1 MNRAQGND
9 MKALSHIVLVNAIM
23 VFSIVLTVYTIV
35 NGNDY
40 WIIPIFLIGAMACF
54 FIHITEVMQPVARL
68 YFYSTVLYLE
78 LFYFLLKIDN
88 IYDVM
93 PVMMLALV
101 LLSMTGVKRF
111 IALCVGVGIC
121 GTIFRLLLDVT
132 VDKVRPDASDLV
144 HMALQLMILV
154 TLGHAISKM
163 IQEFENSQGIS
174 EEHITALEQ
183 ENKTADDFLAN
194 VSHEISTPINAV
206 IGLTE
211 VCLDLEEN
219 ETVRN
224 NLRSIAAAGRRVGEQ
239 INDILDYS
247 EIERGGLAVNME
259 DYSISSVLNDLMS
272 ELKPYKP
279 DDIELVIDVDPT
291 LPAVMRSDPGKL
303 KRILW
308 HVIMNGLKYTKEG
321 GVYVCLSHIPQ
332 TYGLNLC
339 IDIKDTG
346 IGMTDAEIERIY
358 ERFYQSDSGRDRS
371 SSGLG
376 LGMSIV
382 AGFVLVLDGF
392 ITLDSK
398 LGEGTEVHICIP
410 QEIVVSTPCM
420 SVSVSKSSKVLGTFL
435 KFKRFPH
442 PNVREY
448 YNAMMKNV
456 ISGLN
461 VPVHRANDIDELK
474 KINNDVHL
482 THLFVGETEYMTD
495 PEYMETIAED
505 MILVIVCDE
514 WFKPLPGSKARLM
527 YKPFYAFP
535 VMSILN
541 ADPGTVDMQQ
551 GRMYCRGVNVLTV
564 DDEETNLMVAKNLF
578 RRYGMNVSLASSGE
592 EAVSLCAENRY
603 DLIFM
608 DHMMPRMDGIETV
621 RRIRAEITGKG
632 MQPAIVALTANAMS
646 TAKEMF
652 KGEGF
657 DGFLSKPIEVAEL
670 ERVLAKVLPSS
681 LISYEAEA
689 CPDMPGQQSPLPDKD
704 DDMQKLRNAGIDPE
718 KGMEYCLYDAEL
730 YKAVLEEFVNDSI
743 EKEKELEEFFGKNDW
758 DNYIIRI
765 HSIKSSARMI
775 GAISLSD
782 CAKALENAAKENDT
796 VYLNDIYP
804 RFLKEYMELAG
815 KIRSICEMG
824 ETNDR

>member
-1 MNRAQGND
+1 MR
-9 MKALSHIVLVNAIM
+9 ALSHIVIVNAIM

-35 NGNDY
+35 KGNDH
-40 WIIPIFLIGAMACF
+40 WIIPIFLIAAGACF
-54 FIHITEVMQPVARL
+54 FIHITEAMQPVTRL
-68 YFYSTVLYLE
+68 IFYSTVLHLE
-78 LFYFLLKIDN
+78 IFYYILKIDN
-88 IYDVM
+88 LYDAM
-93 PVMMLALV
+93 PVVMLALA
-101 LLSMTGVKRF
+101 LLAMTGEKRF
-111 IALCVGVGIC
+111 IVLCVAVGVC
-121 GTIFRLLLDVT
+121 GTIFRLLLYVV
-132 VDKVRPDASDLV
+132 VDKARLGASDLLHV
-144 HMALQLMILV
+144 AWHLLIVIMV
-154 TLGHAISKM
+154 GVAISKM
-163 IQEFENSQGIS
+163 LKESEKAQRIS
-174 EEHITALEQ
+174 REHIAALEQ

-194 VSHEISTPINAV
+194 VSHEIRTPINAV

-219 ETVRN
+219 ETVRT
-224 NLRSIAAAGRRVGEQ
+224 NLRSVSAAGRRVGEQ
-239 INDILDYS
+239 ISDILDYS
-247 EIERGGLAVNME
+247 EIEMGKLAVNME
-259 DYSISSVLNDLMS
+259 DYNISSVLNDLMS

-279 DDIELVIDVDPT
+279 DGIELVIDVDPN

-332 TYGLNLC
+332 EYGLNLC

-346 IGMTDAEIERIY
+346 IGMTDAEKERVY

-376 LGMSIV
+376 LGMPIV
-382 AGFVLVLDGF
+382 AGFVSILDGF

-398 LGEGTEVHICIP
+398 AGEGTEVHICIP
-410 QEIVVSTPCM
+410 QEVVVSTPCM
-420 SVSVSKSSKVLGTFL
+420 SVSTSKSVRVIGTFL
-435 KFKRFPH
+435 KFERFPD

-448 YNAMMKNV
+448 YSAMMKNV

-474 KINNDVHL
+474 KINNDMHL

-505 MILVIVCDE
+505 MILVIVCDDG
-514 WFKPLPGSKARLM
+514 FKALPGSKARLM

-541 ADPGTVDMQQ
+541 ADSDTGDMQH
-551 GRMYCRGVNVLTV
+551 GRMYCHGVNVLTV
-564 DDEETNLMVAKNLF
+564 DDEEMNLMVAKNLF
-578 RRYGMNVSLASSGE
+578 KRYGMNVSLASSGE

-608 DHMMPRMDGIETV
+608 DHMMPRMDGIEAAK
-621 RRIRAEITGKG
+621 RIHAGIAGKR
-632 MQPAIVALTANAMS
+632 MQPVIVALTANAMS

-652 KGEGF
+652 IGEGF

-670 ERVLAKVLPSS
+670 ERVLAKVLPAS
-681 LISYEAEA
+681 LITYEGEA
-689 CPDMPGQQSPLPDKD
+689 HTYQPEQQSPVPAED

-718 KGMEYCLYDAEL
+718 KGMEYCLNDTEL
-730 YKAVLEEFVNDSI
+730 YKAVLEEFVNDSK
-743 EKEKELEEFFGKNDW
+743 EKEKELEEFFGKADW
-758 DNYIIRI
+758 ENYIIRI

-775 GAISLSD
+775 GAISVSD
-782 CAKALENAAKENDT
+782 RAKALESAAKENDT

-804 RFLKEYMELAG
+804 KFLKEYLELAG
-815 KIRSICEMG
+815 TIRSICATG
-824 ETNDR
+824 ESNDR